1 MIPFLQVC
9 ETINSRCTPLANVPV
24 RCRFFL
30 QRKGLQDSPCPL
42 PKVACAAS
50 ENPKSDLAGLRQ
62 VCFFQSSSFI
72 FLRFRCRLP
81 FVTRGL
87 DVRFHR
93 VSFSAAN
100 HNRKLHVLVDSD
112 SQPSDWMHVPC
123 DGTCSDSVTAITSP
137 RGIFPD
143 IVHDLALLTTDV
155 GWMVLAQWPVLQG
168 IITDCRSCDRAT
180 SSIAFFTRRRPAST
194 RIILF
199 AIAGLGLSLAA
210 TSCSFKTA
218 LDSHSFRQGA
228 RHESRRLFSRRICS
242 VLCKLV
248 QLVRS
253 HCPL

>member
-1 MIPFLQVC
+1 MHTIGQCPNSLQVFLA
-9 ETINSRCTPLANVPV
+9 EERSSGLPLSPAKGGMCSE
-24 RCRFFL
+24 RKSKIRSCRIAPSL
-30 QRKGLQDSPCPL
+30 L
-42 PKVACAAS
+42 
-50 ENPKSDLAGLRQ
+50 
-62 VCFFQSSSFI
+62 FQSSSFI

-210 TSCSFKTA
+210 TSRSFKTA